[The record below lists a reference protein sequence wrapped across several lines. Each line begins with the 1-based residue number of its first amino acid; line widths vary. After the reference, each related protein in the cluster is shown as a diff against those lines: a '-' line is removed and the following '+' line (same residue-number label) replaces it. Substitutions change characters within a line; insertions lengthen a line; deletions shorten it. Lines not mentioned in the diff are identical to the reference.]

1 MLPDVEGEGNE
12 CSESPI
18 FIFFIKENWIC
29 VMIRHHADQTLIHYW
44 EEIFLFT
51 LVLDS
56 AAILN
61 IALFVG

>member
-1 MLPDVEGEGNE
+1 MT
-12 CSESPI
+12 
-18 FIFFIKENWIC
+18 
-29 VMIRHHADQTLIHYW
+29 RHHADQTLIHYW